1 MKKLQQDQVWITD
14 NGFVR
19 IVRLERLSVTYKLLH
34 DLASRDGTHHQATKK
49 EFCRIIQSATLL
61 TASQDG
67 RPRRQADSDLLEI
80 R

>member
-34 DLASRDGTHHQATKK
+34 DIASRDGTHHQATKK
-49 EFCRIIQSATLL
+49 EFCRIIKSATLL
-61 TASQDG
+61 TS
-67 RPRRQADSDLLEI
+67 R
-80 R
+80 